1 MRIFPQS
8 NFAKG
13 FTILQKINEVQKYL
27 QENPIYNT
35 FFVNVPWEPGDT
47 NVQIYNSSILN
58 LNNRKVSVGD
68 IVQFNNSYYGA
79 ITATFEDTYFIVGQ
93 GFLNGAVG
101 PQGPQGPQGP
111 KGETGATGLR
121 GLTGLA
127 MPSILVESEVP
138 VSGTVITVNFTDFN
152 RKPNSSEGIVF
163 YVLANGNYYLCNGY
177 VDTVNTVNSTA
188 TINVNM
194 ANNIAQVI
202 STATVRNTEYSSAS
216 DVYSCDFM
224 NNVINSFTAEVSQE
238 QYIHFIEIKASGKT
252 GFNILRATY
261 ISNYETP
268 YTATTPQEKTRF
280 FDDIKNQN
288 LKPLYI
294 PSTHITYKT
303 VNTKVYYEFYMGVN
317 IGQSGAVE
325 NLNSVFA
332 KIRILVIVDNGTTL
346 NSWNVSSDQAP
357 YVLFT
362 EDDIYEITDTVSSV
376 KGSN

>member
-8 NFAKG
+8 NFDKG

-35 FFVNVPWEPGDT
+35 FFVNVPWEPGAT

-127 MPSILVESEVP
+127 MQSILVESEAP

-224 NNVINSFTAEVSQE
+224 NNVVNSFTAEVSQE
-238 QYIHFIEIKASGKT
+238 VYSHSIEINYDDRINFRFIIITNDGT
-252 GFNILRATY
+252 PINTQELLDNLFN
-261 ISNYETP
+261 SV
-268 YTATTPQEKTRF
+268 
-280 FDDIKNQN
+280 
-288 LKPLYI
+288 
-294 PSTHITYKT
+294 S
-303 VNTKVYYEFYMGVN
+303 
-317 IGQSGAVE
+317 E
-325 NLNSVFA
+325 NLF
-332 KIRILVIVDNGTTL
+332 ILYMPESAQYYTSITGTQHL
-346 NSWNVSSDQAP
+346 QLCSKVSISSDGIRCGRYIDISTESVSFDSTGKILIP
-357 YVLFT
+357 KGGLDPISVYDKVLT
-362 EDDIYEITDTVSSV
+362 I
-376 KGSN
+376 KGSI